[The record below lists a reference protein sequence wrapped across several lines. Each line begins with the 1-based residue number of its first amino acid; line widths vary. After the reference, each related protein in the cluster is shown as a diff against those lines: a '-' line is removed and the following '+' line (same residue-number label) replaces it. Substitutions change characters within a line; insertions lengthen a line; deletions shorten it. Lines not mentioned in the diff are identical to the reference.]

1 MLLPGITIDDLKKC
15 DIRVG
20 IIRFVEPVD
29 GSDKLLRCLVEI
41 GDDAMT
47 EEYVGEDGVVFRV
60 RQIVSGIKQYFP
72 NFKELE
78 GQSALYIVNLE
89 PRTIKGV
96 VSNGMLLAVGDDDCV
111 LLQPHKPVAGGS
123 QIH

>member
-1 MLLPGITIDDLKKC
+1 MTNVTLDDLKKC

-20 IIRFVEPVD
+20 IIRFVEPVPEA
-29 GSDKLLRCLVEI
+29 DKLLRFLVEI
-41 GDDAMT
+41 GEDVMT
-47 EEYVGEDGVVFRV
+47 EEYTDVSGNTYKV
-60 RQIVSGIKQYFP
+60 RQIVSGIRGYFP
-72 NFKELE
+72 EYEKLV

-111 LLQPHKPVAGGS
+111 LLQPHKPVVGGS

>member
-1 MLLPGITIDDLKKC
+1 MILPEITLDDLKKC

-20 IIRFVEPVD
+20 ILRLVEPVD

-41 GDDAMT
+41 GEDVMT
-47 EEYVGEDGVVFRV
+47 EQYTNEEGATFKV
-60 RQIVSGIKQYFP
+60 RQIVSGIRPYFP

-78 GQSALYIVNLE
+78 GQSALYIVNLA
-89 PRTIKGV
+89 PRTIRGV

-111 LLQPHKPVAGGS
+111 LLQPHKPVIGGS

>member
-1 MLLPGITIDDLKKC
+1 MNTISLDHLKQC

-20 IIRFVEPVD
+20 VIRFVEPVPD
-29 GSDKLLRCLVEI
+29 SDKLLRCLVEI
-41 GDDAMT
+41 GDDAST
-47 EEYVGEDGVVFRV
+47 GEFVSDDGIIVRV
-60 RQIVSGIKQYFP
+60 RQIVSGIRGYFP
-72 NFKELE
+72 EYQQLV
-78 GQSALYIVNLE
+78 GQSALYIINLE

-111 LLQPHKPVAGGS
+111 LLQPHKPVTPGS